1 MELPRLESM
10 GSCWCNLVLNVGCC
24 VVEYVLVMLTIP
36 ACRRPLQSMPLIEVV
51 PIKVLTG
58 IGGGGTASVAAGTVV
73 DAGVVADA
81 VGV

>member
-1 MELPRLESM
+1 MSAATAVDAL
-10 GSCWCNLVLNVGCC
+10 
-24 VVEYVLVMLTIP
+24 
-36 ACRRPLQSMPLIEVV
+36 AAIEVV

-73 DAGVVADA
+73 DAGVVADV